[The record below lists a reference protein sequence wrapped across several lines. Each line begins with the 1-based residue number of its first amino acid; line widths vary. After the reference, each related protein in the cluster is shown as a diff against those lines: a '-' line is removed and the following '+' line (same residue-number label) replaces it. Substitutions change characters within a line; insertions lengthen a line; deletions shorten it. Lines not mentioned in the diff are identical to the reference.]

1 MCARDDKL
9 RKAIETAV
17 AAHSGR
23 APLACEEIGSDAQ
36 AARKRIAL
44 WEQADSV
51 HCSIVGTCASVADLR
66 RTAKKTGID
75 VSPDTPDYDV
85 HGHFVRLSTTDCA
98 FSRAF
103 QKLLDGRF
111 EGALRRVGRARTAAE
126 LEALWRDMCDRGQV
140 GPAYWAFMTHQHVP
154 GALRARIFGEVHMW
168 SHLAGASFRQKNEE
182 AATLRDQLQEAED
195 RARRVESGLREAL
208 AQRDRELIELRAA
221 LAKLKAGRAA
231 DEARQPE
238 TAETAPDAASLRRR
252 LDKAGRALQ
261 SARVRARQ
269 AEARLREIDDETRRP
284 APQLMPRQARPMAGL
299 AASPAPFAVVGSAV
313 GTLPGQGEATARPK
327 AILYV
332 GGMHGHRDR
341 LRGIAEA
348 FNTTFVHHDGGVED
362 APQRLDHLLPSVD
375 CVFCPVNCVSHD
387 ACLRAKKI
395 CQKLNKPF
403 VPLRS
408 TGQTAFRKA
417 LQDLVGER
425 SAAQFALQGPV
436 SEEGETA

>member
-9 RKAIETAV
+9 RKAIEDAV

-23 APLACEEIGSDAQ
+23 APLACEEIGGDAQ
-36 AARKRIAL
+36 AARRRIAL

-66 RTAKKTGID
+66 RIAKKTGIE

-111 EGALRRVGRARTAAE
+111 EGALRRVGRARNAAE

-154 GALRARIFGEVHMW
+154 GPLRARIFGEVHMW

-208 AQRDRELIELRAA
+208 AQRDRELIEMRAA
-221 LAKLKAGRAA
+221 LARLKAGRAA

-269 AEARLREIDDETRRP
+269 AEARLREIGEDAPRP
-284 APQLMPRQARPMAGL
+284 APQQTSRQSATQPARPSAHRAIRMPAEAE
-299 AASPAPFAVVGSAV
+299 AA
-313 GTLPGQGEATARPK
+313 ARPK

-425 SAAQFALQGPV
+425 SAAQFALQGPA
-436 SEEGETA
+436 SEEGETI

>member
-9 RKAIETAV
+9 RKAIEDAV

-23 APLACEEIGSDAQ
+23 APLDCEEIGGDGP
-36 AARKRIAL
+36 AARRRIAL

-66 RTAKKTGID
+66 RTARKVGIE

-111 EGALRRVGRARTAAE
+111 EGALRRVGRARRAAE

-195 RARRVESGLREAL
+195 RARRVEAGLREAL
-208 AQRDRELIELRAA
+208 AQRDRELIELRAT
-221 LAKLKAGRAA
+221 LARLKAGRAA
-231 DEARQPE
+231 DEARAPE
-238 TAETAPDAASLRRR
+238 TAETTPDAASLRRR
-252 LDKAGRALQ
+252 LDKAGRALH

-269 AEARLREIDDETRRP
+269 AEARLREIGEDAPRP
-284 APQLMPRQARPMAGL
+284 ALQQASRPGAAQPARPGAPRAIRMPAEAD
-299 AASPAPFAVVGSAV
+299 AA
-313 GTLPGQGEATARPK
+313 ARPK

-425 SAAQFALQGPV
+425 SAAQFALQGPLP
-436 SEEGETA
+436 EEGETA

>member
-9 RKAIETAV
+9 RKAIEDAV

-23 APLACEEIGSDAQ
+23 APFACEEAGGDAQ
-36 AARKRIAL
+36 AGRRRICL
-44 WEQADSV
+44 WEQGDSV

-66 RTAKKTGID
+66 RIARKVGID
-75 VSPDTPDYDV
+75 VAPDTPDYDV

-98 FSRAF
+98 FTRAF
-103 QKLLDGRF
+103 QKLLDGRY
-111 EGALRRVGRARTAAE
+111 EGALRRVGRARSAAE
-126 LEALWRDMCDRGQV
+126 LDALWRDMCDRGQV

-182 AATLRDQLQEAED
+182 AATLRDQLQEAEE
-195 RARRVESGLREAL
+195 RARRVEAGLREAL
-208 AQRDRELIELRAA
+208 VQRDRELAELRAA
-221 LAKLKAGRAA
+221 LARLKAGRAA
-231 DEARQPE
+231 DEARAPE
-238 TAETAPDAASLRRR
+238 TGDTAPEAATLRRR

-269 AEARLREIDDETRRP
+269 AEERLREIGGETRRP
-284 APQLMPRQARPMAGL
+284 AAQPTGMMVNG
-299 AASPAPFAVVGSAV
+299 AASGAASAAARAAMAHNAPVPA
-313 GTLPGQGEATARPK
+313 GEAARPK

-417 LQDLVGER
+417 LQDLVGAR
-425 SAAQFALQGPV
+425 KAVHLAPQGPG
-436 SEEGETA
+436 SEEGDTV

>member
-9 RKAIETAV
+9 RKAIEDAV

-23 APLACEEIGSDAQ
+23 APLACEEIGGDGQ
-36 AARKRIAL
+36 AARRRIAL

-66 RTAKKTGID
+66 RIAKKTGIE

-111 EGALRRVGRARTAAE
+111 EGALRRVGRARNAAE

-154 GALRARIFGEVHMW
+154 GPLRARIFGEVHMW

-269 AEARLREIDDETRRP
+269 AEARLREIGEDAPRP
-284 APQLMPRQARPMAGL
+284 APQQAARQGTAQPARPSAPRAIRM
-299 AASPAPFAVVGSAV
+299 PA
-313 GTLPGQGEATARPK
+313 EAEAPARPK

-425 SAAQFALQGPV
+425 SAAQFALQGPA
-436 SEEGETA
+436 SEEGETI

>member
-9 RKAIETAV
+9 RKAIEDAV

-23 APLACEEIGSDAQ
+23 APFACEETGADGQ
-36 AARKRIAL
+36 AARRRIAL

-66 RTAKKTGID
+66 RIARKVGID
-75 VSPDTPDYDV
+75 VAPDTPDYDV

-103 QKLLDGRF
+103 QKLLDGRY

-126 LEALWRDMCDRGQV
+126 LDALWRDMCDRGQV
-140 GPAYWAFMTHQHVP
+140 GPAYWAFMTHAHVP

-195 RARRVESGLREAL
+195 RARRVEAGLREAL
-208 AQRDRELIELRAA
+208 AQRDRELADLRAA
-221 LAKLKAGRAA
+221 LARLKAGRAA
-231 DEARQPE
+231 EEARAPE
-238 TAETAPDAASLRRR
+238 TGETAPEAATLRRR

-269 AEARLREIDDETRRP
+269 AEERLREIGGETRRP
-284 APQLMPRQARPMAGL
+284 APQPAGAGTGAAMPRTVPV
-299 AASPAPFAVVGSAV
+299 PA
-313 GTLPGQGEATARPK
+313 GEAARPK

-417 LQDLVGER
+417 LQDLVGAR
-425 SAAQFALQGPV
+425 ATVHLAAQGPG
-436 SEEGETA
+436 SEEGDTV

>member
-9 RKAIETAV
+9 RKAIEDAV

-36 AARKRIAL
+36 AARRRIAL

-66 RTAKKTGID
+66 RIAKKTGIE

-111 EGALRRVGRARTAAE
+111 EGALRRVGRARNAAE

-154 GALRARIFGEVHMW
+154 GPLRARIFGEVHMW

-208 AQRDRELIELRAA
+208 AQRDRELIEMRAA
-221 LAKLKAGRAA
+221 LARLKAGRAA

-238 TAETAPDAASLRRR
+238 TAEAAPDAASLRRR

-269 AEARLREIDDETRRP
+269 AEARLREIGEDAPRP
-284 APQLMPRQARPMAGL
+284 APQQTSRQNAAPPARPGAYRAIRMPAEAE
-299 AASPAPFAVVGSAV
+299 AA
-313 GTLPGQGEATARPK
+313 ARPK

-425 SAAQFALQGPV
+425 SAAQFALQGPA
-436 SEEGETA
+436 SEEGETV

>member
-9 RKAIETAV
+9 RKAIEDAV

-23 APLACEEIGSDAQ
+23 APLACEEIGGDAQ
-36 AARKRIAL
+36 AARRRIAL

-66 RTAKKTGID
+66 RTARKVGIE

-111 EGALRRVGRARTAAE
+111 EGALRRVGRARNAAE
-126 LEALWRDMCDRGQV
+126 LETLWRDMCDRGQV

-208 AQRDRELIELRAA
+208 AQRDRELIEMRAA
-221 LAKLKAGRAA
+221 LARLKAGRAA

-238 TAETAPDAASLRRR
+238 TAETPPDAASLRRR

-269 AEARLREIDDETRRP
+269 AEARLREIGEDAPRP
-284 APQLMPRQARPMAGL
+284 APQQTSRQSAAQPARPGAHRAIRMPAEAE
-299 AASPAPFAVVGSAV
+299 AA
-313 GTLPGQGEATARPK
+313 ARPK

-425 SAAQFALQGPV
+425 SAAQFALQGPA
-436 SEEGETA
+436 SEEGETI

>member
-1 MCARDDKL
+1 MCARHQDL
-9 RKAIETAV
+9 RQAIEQAV
-17 AAHSGR
+17 AAE
-23 APLACEEIGSDAQ
+23 AALARPACDE
-36 AARKRIAL
+36 AASARRRIAL
-44 WEQADSV
+44 WEQGDSV

-66 RTAKKTGID
+66 RVARKTGIE
-75 VSPDTPDYDV
+75 VAPDTPDYDV

-103 QKLLDGRF
+103 QKLLDSRF
-111 EGALRRVGRARTAAE
+111 EGALRRVGRTREADA
-126 LEALWRDMCDRGQV
+126 LDALWNEMCERGQV
-140 GPAYWAFMTHQHVP
+140 AAAYWAFMTHAHVP

-168 SHLAGASFRQKNEE
+168 SHLAGASFRRKNEE
-182 AATLRDQLQEAED
+182 AAALRDQLAEAED
-195 RARRVESGLREAL
+195 RARRVENGLREAL
-208 AQRDRELIELRAA
+208 AARDRELAGLREQVARLRADRPQA
-221 LAKLKAGRAA
+221 AAAEAGPAG
-231 DEARQPE
+231 EAG
-238 TAETAPDAASLRRR
+238 ALRRR
-252 LDKAGRALQ
+252 LDKTARALQ
-261 SARVRARQ
+261 SARARARM
-269 AEARLREIDDETRRP
+269 AEARLRQIETGRERSLPARTGAVP
-284 APQLMPRQARPMAGL
+284 APVAQVSGIQAQP
-299 AASPAPFAVVGSAV
+299 SPARAAAG
-313 GTLPGQGEATARPK
+313 PGERPR

-348 FNTTFVHHDGGVED
+348 FNATFLHHDGGVED

-417 LQDLVGER
+417 LQDLVT
-425 SAAQFALQGPV
+425 AGPAIQIAGDDANP
-436 SEEGETA
+436 GETA

>member
-9 RKAIETAV
+9 RKAIEDAV

-23 APLACEEIGSDAQ
+23 APLACEEIGSDGQ
-36 AARKRIAL
+36 AARRRIAL

-66 RTAKKTGID
+66 RTARKVGIE

-111 EGALRRVGRARTAAE
+111 EGALRRVGRARGVAE

-154 GALRARIFGEVHMW
+154 GPLRARIFGEVHMW

-195 RARRVESGLREAL
+195 RARRVEAGLREAL
-208 AQRDRELIELRAA
+208 TQRDRELIELRAT
-221 LAKLKAGRAA
+221 LARLKAGRAA
-231 DEARQPE
+231 DEARVPE
-238 TAETAPDAASLRRR
+238 TAEAAPDAASLRRR

-269 AEARLREIDDETRRP
+269 AEARLREIGEETRRP
-284 APQLMPRQARPMAGL
+284 APQQMPRQGARIAAIAAGP
-299 AASPAPFAVVGSAV
+299 SPVAVVGTGAA
-313 GTLPGQGEATARPK
+313 QADAAARPK

-395 CQKLNKPF
+395 CQKLNTPF

-436 SEEGETA
+436 SEEGETI

>member
-9 RKAIETAV
+9 RKAIEDAV

-23 APLACEEIGSDAQ
+23 APFACEETGADGQ
-36 AARKRIAL
+36 AARRRIAL

-66 RTAKKTGID
+66 RIARKVGID
-75 VSPDTPDYDV
+75 VAPDTPDYDV

-103 QKLLDGRF
+103 QKLLDGRY
-111 EGALRRVGRARTAAE
+111 EGALRRVGRARTAEE
-126 LEALWRDMCDRGQV
+126 LDALWRDMCDRGQV
-140 GPAYWAFMTHQHVP
+140 GPAYWAFMTHAHVP
-154 GALRARIFGEVHMW
+154 GPLRARIFGEVHMW

-195 RARRVESGLREAL
+195 RARRVEAGLREAL
-208 AQRDRELIELRAA
+208 VQRDRELADLRAA
-221 LAKLKAGRAA
+221 LARLKAGRAA
-231 DEARQPE
+231 DEARAPE
-238 TAETAPDAASLRRR
+238 TGDTAPEAATLRRR

-269 AEARLREIDDETRRP
+269 AEERLRAIGEEARRP
-284 APQLMPRQARPMAGL
+284 APQPASAGTGAAMPRTVPV
-299 AASPAPFAVVGSAV
+299 AA
-313 GTLPGQGEATARPK
+313 GEAGRPK

-417 LQDLVGER
+417 LQDLVGAR
-425 SAAQFALQGPV
+425 MAVHLAPQGPG
-436 SEEGETA
+436 SEEGDTV